1 MVAFSAKF
9 HTAFKKK
16 IIPMKTYF
24 NPSILFFALLGA
36 VVTGCGK
43 TAQAPPP
50 APPTPVSVH
59 KVASKP
65 VKGVDTYPATV
76 VALNEIELRPQVS
89 GYITQIFVKDGQQV
103 TKGQKLYQIDQNK
116 YLASRNQA
124 TASLASAKANLAR
137 IKKDVDRYERL
148 DQNEAIAKQV
158 LDNAKA
164 ELLAA
169 EAQVQAA
176 EAQVSS
182 AETDLGYSQ
191 ITAPFAGRIGISQ
204 VRLGTQV
211 SPGQPLLNTLSSTG
225 PVQVDFVINE
235 KEIPRYHRMMNASD
249 APDSLFTLKLSDGS
263 LYPHSGKLVAVDRA
277 VGRQTG
283 TVNVRVEFPNADGML
298 VPGMTGTLQV
308 VNDDHGDQLVIPY
321 KAVTEQMGEYFV
333 YLIGTDSTVTQQTVK
348 LGTVFGPEIAVR
360 EGLESGQTI
369 VVDGIQ
375 KLRQGAKVQV
385 Q

>member
-1 MVAFSAKF
+1 M
-9 HTAFKKK
+9 KK
-16 IIPMKTYF
+16 YF
-24 NPSILFFALLGA
+24 NPSILFFAILA
-36 VVTGCGK
+36 VVVTGCGK
-43 TAQAPPP
+43 SAQAPPP
-50 APPTPVSVH
+50 PPPTAVSVYT
-59 KVASKP
+59 VASKS
-65 VKGVDTYPATV
+65 VKGVDTYPATI

-89 GYITQIFVKDGQQV
+89 GYITQIFVQDGQQV
-103 TKGQKLYQIDQNK
+103 TKGQKLYQIDQSK
-116 YLASRNQA
+116 YVASRNQA
-124 TASLASAKANLAR
+124 RATLASANANLAR

-182 AETDLGYSQ
+182 AETDLGYSL

-204 VRLGTQV
+204 VRLGAQV
-211 SPGQPLLNTLSSTG
+211 SPGQPLLNTLSSTD

-235 KEIPRYHRMMNASD
+235 KEIPRYYKLVNAPD
-249 APDSLFTLKLSDGS
+249 APDSLFSLRLSDGS
-263 LYPHSGKLVAVDRA
+263 LYPHPGKLATVDRA

-283 TVNVRVEFPNADGML
+283 TINIRVEFPNADRML

-308 VNDDHGDQLVIPY
+308 VNDDHGDQLVIPH

-333 YLIGTDSTVTQQTVK
+333 YVVGQDSTVTQQTVK
-348 LGTVFGPEIAVR
+348 LGTVFGTDVSVR
-360 EGLESGQTI
+360 EGLASGQTI
-369 VVDGIQ
+369 VVDGLQ
-375 KLRQGAKVQV
+375 KLRQGSKVQI

>member
-1 MVAFSAKF
+1 M
-9 HTAFKKK
+9 KK
-16 IIPMKTYF
+16 YF
-24 NPSILFFALLGA
+24 NLSILFFAALAIGLSS
-36 VVTGCGK
+36 CGNSAK
-43 TAQAPPP
+43 TPPP
-50 APPTPVSVH
+50 APVAAVTSYQ
-59 KVASKP
+59 VASKS
-65 VKGVDTYPATV
+65 VQGLDTYPATV
-76 VALNEIELRPQVS
+76 VALNEIELRPQVG
-89 GYITQIFVKDGQQV
+89 GYITQIFVQDGQQV

-116 YLASRNQA
+116 YLAAKNQGLA
-124 TASLASAKANLAR
+124 ALASAKANLAR

-176 EAQVSS
+176 EAQVAS

-211 SPGQPLLNTLSSTG
+211 SPGQPLLNTLSSTD

-235 KEIPRYHRMMNASD
+235 KEIPRFTKLMNATDS
-249 APDSLFTLKLSDGS
+249 PDSLFTLKLGDGS
-263 LYPHSGKLVAVDRA
+263 VYPLPGKLATIDRA

-283 TVNVRVEFPNADGML
+283 TLNVRVEFPNSEGLL
-298 VPGMTGTLQV
+298 VPGMTGSLQV
-308 VNDDHGDQLVIPY
+308 INADFGDQVVIPY
-321 KAVTEQMGEYFV
+321 KAVTEQMGEYYV
-333 YLIGTDSTVTQQTVK
+333 YLIAQDSTVTQQTVK
-348 LGTVFGPEIAVR
+348 LGTVFGAEVAVR
-360 EGLESGQTI
+360 EGLEPGQTI
-369 VVDGIQ
+369 VVEGLQ
-375 KLRQGAKVQV
+375 KLRQGAKVQI